1 MSRTALDVQG
11 SPRTDGHL
19 GPGIDDAHR
28 PCRGQPQMSQVV
40 LGQMNILDLELMML
54 IDHVEDNLRC
64 PG

>member
-1 MSRTALDVQG
+1 MSKVVPEQM
-11 SPRTDGHL
+11 GHL
-19 GPGIDDAHR
+19 GTGTDGTLR

-40 LGQMNILDLELMML
+40 LGQMDILDLELMML